1 MLPMTWQVTG
11 LGHRGYTFNYLFP
24 EYRKLPNVN
33 AYFQLQYEMGILVI
47 FVFMFYVGMT
57 QWAREETLMLI
68 EKKKQQRLEY

>member
-1 MLPMTWQVTG
+1 
-11 LGHRGYTFNYLFP
+11 
-24 EYRKLPNVN
+24 
-33 AYFQLQYEMGILVI
+33 MGILVI